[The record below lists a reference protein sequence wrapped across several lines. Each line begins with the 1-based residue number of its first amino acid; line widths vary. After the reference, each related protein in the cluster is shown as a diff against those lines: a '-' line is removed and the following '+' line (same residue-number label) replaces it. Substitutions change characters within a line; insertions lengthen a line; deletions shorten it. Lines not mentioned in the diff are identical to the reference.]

1 MSQRDN
7 DLIEDILDAAGKLA
21 EIVAAG
27 REHILD
33 AAGKLADVAAGR
45 ENFDAS

>member
-21 EIVAAG
+21 EIVSIDEAG
-27 REHILD
+27 GEPPGL
-33 AAGKLADVAAGR
+33 
-45 ENFDAS
+45 